1 LWLQRERERE
11 RERLFAVFGGSPVL
25 RCVPYCYRKEKPAD
39 EADGPTPS
47 KKIKSDKEDAIK
59 KQNKIIYKYRDQ
71 LKKVLKRKDLQ
82 YLLEY
87 NDQDIP
93 SGEERVCI
101 AFCYLCV
108 LQTVCVTKHR
118 LVF

>member
-1 LWLQRERERE
+1 M
-11 RERLFAVFGGSPVL
+11 
-25 RCVPYCYRKEKPAD
+25 
-39 EADGPTPS
+39 
-47 KKIKSDKEDAIK
+47 KSDKDDAIK
-59 KQNKIIYKYRDQ
+59 KQNKLMYKHRDQ
-71 LKKVLKRKDLQ
+71 LKTLLKKKDLQ

-101 AFCYLCV
+101 AFYYLCMS
-108 LQTVCVTKHR
+108 QTIYLTNCR